1 MTMKPSQDMA
11 TIDVAQ
17 VIDQR
22 PLSSLQ
28 ILVLFLAGLT
38 IVLDGLDIQAVA
50 FAAPAIAAD
59 LGLERASL
67 GPIFSAGLLGMAL
80 GSMLMGPVA
89 DRYGRRFSVLL
100 SVSLFGGFTFL
111 TAFASS
117 STELLVFRFLT
128 GLGLGGALP
137 SLVVLVGEY
146 SPKRI
151 RAICAGVVLAGVPV
165 GGLLGGLLATWAIPR
180 FGWPSIFLIG
190 GGLPVLMLPLLW
202 LKLPESIRFM
212 VSRGASGSARV
223 REVMRRIDPQGDY
236 GASAVF
242 AEAQAPAEDVPRGV
256 PIRKLFS
263 DGMARD
269 TVLLWAAFFTNLM
282 GIYFLISWIPT
293 LLVDAGYSIAKA
305 TSASVA
311 LNFGGVFGLV
321 GLGWI
326 VNRFGVPVR
335 YVIAAALLI
344 GSVHVTL
351 VGVLATNLTLM
362 LSAVFVAGAFV
373 MGTQGQLFNLGS
385 SLYPTEVRTT
395 GLGWAVGIGRI
406 GSVLGPLV
414 GGALILIG
422 LGIPVYFGFFGAL
435 LLLGA
440 VAVLCMRREPKI
452 ATPAAGGAD
461 SPCPDHPVHT
471 SGGRH
476 PP

>member
-1 MTMKPSQDMA
+1 MTMDRRQDRA
-11 TIDVAQ
+11 IIDIAE
-17 VIDQR
+17 VIDR
-22 PLSSLQ
+22 CPLSSLQ

-59 LGLERASL
+59 LGLQRASL

-100 SVSLFGGFTFL
+100 SVSLFGGFTFA

-117 STELLVFRFLT
+117 SAELLVFRFLT

-151 RAICAGVVLAGVPV
+151 RAICAGAVLAGVPI
-165 GGLLGGLLATWAIPR
+165 GGLLGGLLATWVIPR
-180 FGWPSIFLIG
+180 FGWPSVFLIG

-202 LKLPESIRFM
+202 LKLPESIRFL
-212 VSRGASGSARV
+212 VGRGASGAARV
-223 REVMRRIDPQGDY
+223 CSTMRRIDPDGDY
-236 GASAVF
+236 GSGAVF
-242 AEAQAPAEDVPRGV
+242 VETHPPAPAVPRGV
-256 PIRKLFS
+256 PIGKLFG

-269 TVLLWAAFFTNLM
+269 TLLLWAAFFTNLM
-282 GIYFLISWIPT
+282 GIYFLVSWIPT

-311 LNFGGVFGLV
+311 LNFGGVLGLV

-344 GSVHVTL
+344 GSVHVAV
-351 VGVLATNLTLM
+351 VGLLAAKLTL
-362 LSAVFVAGAFV
+362 LLAAVFVAGMFV

-385 SLYPTEVRTT
+385 SLYPTEVRAT

-406 GSVLGPLV
+406 GSVLGPLL

-422 LGIPVYFGFFGAL
+422 LGIPIYFGFFGAL
-435 LLLGA
+435 LLMGA
-440 VAVLCMRREPKI
+440 VAVLCMRREPQ
-452 ATPAAGGAD
+452 A
-461 SPCPDHPVHT
+461 
-471 SGGRH
+471 
-476 PP
+476 PPPGV

>member
-1 MTMKPSQDMA
+1 MTNNTQQPGA
-11 TIDVAQ
+11 VIDVAEI
-17 VIDQR
+17 IDRR
-22 PLSSLQ
+22 PLSALQ
-28 ILVLFLAGLT
+28 IMVLFLAGFT

-59 LGLERASL
+59 LGLQRASL

-117 STELLVFRFLT
+117 SAELLAFRFLT

-146 SPKRI
+146 SPTRI

-165 GGLLGGLLATWAIPR
+165 GGLIGGLLATWAIPR
-180 FGWPSIFLIG
+180 FGWPSVFLIG
-190 GGLPVLMLPLLW
+190 GGLPVLMLPILW

-212 VSRGASGSARV
+212 VSRGPSGAAKARDI
-223 REVMRRIDPQGDY
+223 MRRIDPQGDY
-236 GASAVF
+236 GAGAVF
-242 AEAQAPAEDVPRGV
+242 IETHPTADGVPKGV
-256 PIRKLFS
+256 PISKLFAG
-263 DGMARD
+263 GMVRD
-269 TVLLWAAFFTNLM
+269 TLLLWAAFFTNLM
-282 GIYFLISWIPT
+282 GIYFLVSWIPT

-305 TSASVA
+305 TTASVV
-311 LNFGGVFGLV
+311 LNFGGVFGLL

-326 VNRFGVPVR
+326 VSRFGVPVR
-335 YVIAAALLI
+335 YVIALALLV
-344 GSVHVTL
+344 GSVHVAL
-351 VGVLATNLTLM
+351 VGALATNLTLM
-362 LSAVFVAGAFV
+362 LSAVFVAGLCV

-406 GSVLGPLV
+406 GSVLGPLI

-435 LLLGA
+435 LVLGS
-440 VAVLCMRREPKI
+440 VAVLCMRRKPKD
-452 ATPAAGGAD
+452 PRLAA
-461 SPCPDHPVHT
+461 
-471 SGGRH
+471 
-476 PP
+476 

>member
-1 MTMKPSQDMA
+1 M
-11 TIDVAQ
+11 IDVAE

-22 PLSSLQ
+22 PLSALQ

-59 LGLERASL
+59 LGLQRASL
-67 GPIFSAGLLGMAL
+67 GPIFSAGLVGMAL

-100 SVSLFGGFTFL
+100 SVSAFGSFTFL
-111 TAFASS
+111 TAFASNS
-117 STELLVFRFLT
+117 AELLAFRFLT

-151 RAICAGVVLAGVPV
+151 RAICAGVVLAGVPI
-165 GGLLGGLLATWAIPR
+165 GGLVGGLLATWAIPR
-180 FGWPSIFLIG
+180 FGWPSVFLIG
-190 GGLPVLMLPLLW
+190 GGLPALMLPLLW
-202 LKLPESIRFM
+202 LKLPESIRFL
-212 VSRGASGSARV
+212 VGRGASGAARV
-223 REVMRRIDPQGDY
+223 RGIMLRIDPEGDY
-236 GASAVF
+236 GSGAVF
-242 AEAQAPAEDVPRGV
+242 VDAHPPAEALSRGV
-256 PIRKLFS
+256 PIGKLFG
-263 DGMARD
+263 DGVARD
-269 TVLLWAAFFTNLM
+269 TLLLWAAFFTNLM
-282 GIYFLISWIPT
+282 GIYFLVSWIPT

-311 LNFGGVFGLV
+311 LNSGGAFGLV

-326 VNRFGVPVR
+326 VNRFGIPVR

-344 GSVHVTL
+344 GSVHVAL
-351 VGVLATNLTLM
+351 VGMLATNLTLM
-362 LSAVFVAGAFV
+362 LMAVFVAGIFV

-385 SLYPTEVRTT
+385 SLYPTEVRAT

-440 VAVLCMRREPKI
+440 VAVLCMRREPKTALPGASCADVQPERSVLI
-452 ATPAAGGAD
+452 AR
-461 SPCPDHPVHT
+461 SKHR
-471 SGGRH
+471 S
-476 PP
+476 